1 MLEDKIMTIEYF
13 EIEGSVISRSTI
25 DTTHVN
31 YICHTDTHVR
41 VRYEYE
47 NIYGDTQQSE
57 KTRHRSFEKV
67 RENLISAAK
76 EHIAREQQ
84 ELSILERSTDFNKY
98 LDMIYKRKSPIK
110 GLH

>member
-1 MLEDKIMTIEYF
+1 MTIEYF
-13 EIEGSVISRSTI
+13 EIERSVISRRAI

-47 NIYGDTQQSE
+47 NIYGDIEQSE
-57 KTRHRSFEKV
+57 KTRPRSFEKA
-67 RENLISAAK
+67 RENLISATK

-84 ELSILERSTDFNKY
+84 ELSILEKSTDFNKY
-98 LDMIYKRKSPIK
+98 LDMICKRKSPIK